1 MPSRRHLEFISLLL
15 GLLVALFAP
24 STGRK
29 RRGTPLAFT
38 NALFGRR
45 RRTPPF
51 CKLALSVLGIV
62 SEFATN
68 NTQAKSFR
76 RSCRHQDYWLSLS
89 PTELET
95 ATGFLFEQLGYKT
108 KVSGGSG
115 DGGVDVE
122 LLRDGRRIIVQCK
135 QYSTA
140 IGPNYVRDLYGTL
153 LHEAADKALLVSP
166 SGFTDGAREFAKGK
180 PILLLGIKHL
190 VKLSKKIVLFQP
202 KNSNAE

>member
-1 MPSRRHLEFISLLL
+1 MSKRKSFQHVSFFIDLFLSVLSRSSNNKSRANSL
-15 GLLVALFAP
+15 
-24 STGRK
+24 T
-29 RRGTPLAFT
+29 FT
-38 NALFGRR
+38 NLLFGRR
-45 RRTPPF
+45 RRTPPL
-51 CKLALSVLGIV
+51 CKLALAVLGIV
-62 SEFATN
+62 SGFATN
-68 NTQAKSFR
+68 NTQAKLFR

-89 PTELET
+89 PTELEN

-122 LLRDGRRIIVQCK
+122 LLRDGKRIIVQCK